1 MVWRDDDTE
10 EALRAA
16 YPAEQQVDVMQRDH
30 TGLALLHI
38 IVRKSDSE
46 KGNLQ

>member
-1 MVWRDDDTE
+1 MICPRI
-10 EALRAA
+10 
-16 YPAEQQVDVMQRDH
+16 MQRDH